1 MTIDEIRQICLC
13 AIDHFGVEHQ
23 KQKAVEEMGELIVE
37 LTREQ
42 DERTDAG
49 HIQEEIADVIVMA
62 EQLRIIYGGSL
73 VDEQIERKLDRLLDR
88 IRSDRRTRRTGGKVP
103 SLQ

>member
-1 MTIDEIRQICLC
+1 MTIDEIRNICLC
-13 AIDHFGVEHQ
+13 AIDHFGVAHQ

-73 VDEQIERKLDRLLDR
+73 VDEQIERKLYRLMDR
-88 IRSDRRTRRTGGKVP
+88 IRSDRRTRRTDGSVP

>member
-1 MTIDEIRQICLC
+1 MTSDEIRQICLC

-49 HIQEEIADVIVMA
+49 HVAEEIADVIVMA
-62 EQLRIIYGGSL
+62 EQLRIIYGPAL

-88 IRSDRRTRRTGGKVP
+88 IRNRGETDCHGP
-103 SLQ
+103 SGASQ

>member
-1 MTIDEIRQICLC
+1 MTSEEIRQICLC

-49 HIQEEIADVIVMA
+49 HVAEEIADVIVMA
-62 EQLRIIYGGSL
+62 EQLRIIYGPAM

-88 IRSDRRTRRTGGKVP
+88 IRNRGETDCHCP
-103 SLQ
+103 SGASQ

>member
-1 MTIDEIRQICLC
+1 MTIDEIRNICLC

-88 IRSDRRTRRTGGKVP
+88 IRSDRRTRGADGKVP